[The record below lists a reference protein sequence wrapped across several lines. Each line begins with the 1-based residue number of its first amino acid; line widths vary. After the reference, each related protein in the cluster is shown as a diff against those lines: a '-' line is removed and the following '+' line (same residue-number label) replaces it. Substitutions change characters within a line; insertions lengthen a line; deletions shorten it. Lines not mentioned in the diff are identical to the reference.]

1 MVRRHAIYILASGL
15 DPQQRQVASSQSVH
29 NSRGDRTL
37 NLSRALSKGKAAGG
51 LKVYV
56 TGDGS
61 DVYEDTFMKLAKE
74 DGTSFQ
80 PVLILVGIR
89 LGIDRVTPVYWD
101 ALKMSLQLP
110 QSIGIAGSVY
120 GLGN

>member
-1 MVRRHAIYILASGL
+1 M
-15 DPQQRQVASSQSVH
+15 
-29 NSRGDRTL
+29 L

-56 TGDGS
+56 TGDGA
-61 DVYEDTFMKLAKE
+61 DVYQDTFMKLAKE
-74 DGTSFQ
+74 DGKDFQ

-110 QSIGIAGSVY
+110 QSIGIAGSVRHEY
-120 GLGN
+120 F